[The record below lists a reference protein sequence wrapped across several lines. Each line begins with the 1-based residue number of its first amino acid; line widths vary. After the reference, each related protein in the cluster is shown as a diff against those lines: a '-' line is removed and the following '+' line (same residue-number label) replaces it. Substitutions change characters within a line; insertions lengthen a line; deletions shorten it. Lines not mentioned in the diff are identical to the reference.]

1 MPSGRADVLER
12 GVDRRAPRRVRV
24 PRRLRATAIGL
35 AAVVAVLGATQA
47 DLLSSGT
54 RPVPSDRPGGGAAYD
69 VPRPVARDGHY
80 FLTAARGGAVRWLA
94 EPTPLPPAA
103 ALLAVPGA
111 RSGGGSE
118 AQVLLAEHDGML
130 FRADMH
136 QRRWVP
142 LGAADRLVSA
152 AHIPGRAL
160 VLRDGRVVEVEVST
174 GRTTNPAPF
183 PGYDGR
189 PWRPRGVLDAAGLG
203 ALVMTRDAADGSVEL
218 ALAWPAGVTRVGQ
231 RPERE
236 TLGRVGAYLGV
247 SGAWVLTLS
256 RSCPG
261 TGCALQVLRV
271 TSDGPVTRTVAPPEG
286 WGFVEGPVG
295 GRPPRMLVPVRTLD
309 SGRDAFAALVRP
321 TSPAVLVGGS
331 RTVRQEAGVV
341 LGPHGFVYMLRRGDG
356 PRDTVVVHD
365 PDSPPVLTPVSELP
379 GGTRLVCVC
388 G

>member
-12 GVDRRAPRRVRV
+12 GVDRRAPRRV
-24 PRRLRATAIGL
+24 PHRLRAAAL
-35 AAVVAVLGATQA
+35 ALGVVVSVLVATQA
-47 DLLSSGT
+47 DLLSSPAQ
-54 RPVPSDRPGGGAAYD
+54 PVPSARPGGGGVDD

-80 FLTAARGGAVRWLA
+80 FLTATPGGAVRWLA

-111 RSGGGSE
+111 RSEGGRGT
-118 AQVLLAEHDGML
+118 QVLLAEHDGML

-142 LGAADRLVSA
+142 LAAADRLVSA
-152 AHIPGRAL
+152 AYVPGRAL
-160 VLRDGRVVEVEVST
+160 ALRDGRLVEVEVRT

-189 PWRPRGVLDAAGLG
+189 PWRARGVVDAAGRG

-247 SGAWVLTLS
+247 SGTWVLTLS
-256 RSCPG
+256 RSCPR
-261 TGCALQVLRV
+261 TGCELQVLRV
-271 TSDGPVTRTVAPPEG
+271 TPDGPASRAVAPPEG

-295 GRPPRMLVPVRTLD
+295 GRPPRMLVPVRSLD

-321 TSPAVLVGGS
+321 RSPAVLVSGS

-341 LGPHGFVYMLRRGDG
+341 LGPHGVVYMLRGDG
-356 PRDTVVVHD
+356 RRDTVMAYD
-365 PDSPPVLTPVSELP
+365 PDSPPVLAPVAELP

>member
-12 GVDRRAPRRVRV
+12 GADRRPPRRV
-24 PRRLRATAIGL
+24 PHRLRAAALAL
-35 AAVVAVLGATQA
+35 AAVVAVLVASQA
-47 DLLSSGT
+47 DLLSSGAL
-54 RPVPSDRPGGGAAYD
+54 PVPSAQPGSGAADD

-80 FLTAARGGAVRWLA
+80 FLTAAPGGAVRWLA

-111 RSGGGSE
+111 RSEGGSG

-152 AHIPGRAL
+152 AYVAGRVL
-160 VLRDGRVVEVEVST
+160 VLRGGGVVEVEVRT

-189 PWRPRGVLDAAGLG
+189 PWRPRGVLDAAGRG

-247 SGAWVLTLS
+247 SGTWALTLS
-256 RSCPG
+256 RSCPSS
-261 TGCALQVLRV
+261 GCELQVLRV
-271 TSDGPVTRTVAPPEG
+271 TPGGPLTRTVAPPEG

-295 GRPPRMLVPVRTLD
+295 GRPPRMLVPVRDLD
-309 SGRDAFAALVRP
+309 TGRDAFASLLRP
-321 TSPAVLVGGS
+321 RSPAVLVSGS
-331 RTVRQEAGVV
+331 RAVRQEAGVV
-341 LGPHGFVYMLRRGDG
+341 LGPRGVVYLLRRGDG
-356 PRDTVVVHD
+356 PRDSVVVHD
-365 PDSPPVLTPVSELP
+365 PDSPPVLAPVAELP